1 MSWFKR
7 IFKKNPEIVPKDDVR
22 QVSEPAFTPLPR
34 PASEQEA
41 QTYLQ
46 RTREKIQELA
56 HRFADGGLNRKQF
69 EDLYTYY
76 QNEIQRLEFFINEN
90 PLAEDWKNVI
100 SEGQSVMI
108 RRKSAARLV
117 GYSIYENHSGMPLR
131 TAGDFGVDPAL
142 FVPMLYAYRS
152 ATQEIFGGQVHST
165 QIEGG
170 KWLCFTP
177 GKFTTTLALF
187 SREPAGKQLT
197 TMEELQKL
205 FESANKAVLERL
217 PVDTSILVCPQEFF
231 LTHPL

>member
-142 FVPMLYAYRS
+142 FVPMLYAYANRRWKMAVFYS
-152 ATQEIFGGQVHST
+152 WKIYNDAGVV
-165 QIEGG
+165 
-170 KWLCFTP
+170 FT
-177 GKFTTTLALF
+177 GTGRKTANYHGRTAKTL
-187 SREPAGKQLT
+187 
-197 TMEELQKL
+197 
-205 FESANKAVLERL
+205 
-217 PVDTSILVCPQEFF
+217 
-231 LTHPL
+231 

>member
-7 IFKKNPEIVPKDDVR
+7 IFKQNPEIVPKDDVR
-22 QVSEPAFTPLPR
+22 QVPEPAYTPLSR

-41 QTYLQ
+41 QAYLQ

-90 PLAEDWKNVI
+90 PLAEAWKNVI

-142 FVPMLYAYRS
+142 FVPMLY
-152 ATQEIFGGQVHST
+152 ST

-217 PVDTSILVCPQEFF
+217 PVDTSVLVCPQEFF